1 MIVSLWSVHVYV
13 LLSLFHG
20 LDRVGLG
27 WMGFAFACLGI
38 TILLHRVY
46 FYIFPLQHGVP

>member
-27 WMGFAFACLGI
+27 WTGLDGFCFCLFRDYYSV
-38 TILLHRVY
+38 T
-46 FYIFPLQHGVP
+46 